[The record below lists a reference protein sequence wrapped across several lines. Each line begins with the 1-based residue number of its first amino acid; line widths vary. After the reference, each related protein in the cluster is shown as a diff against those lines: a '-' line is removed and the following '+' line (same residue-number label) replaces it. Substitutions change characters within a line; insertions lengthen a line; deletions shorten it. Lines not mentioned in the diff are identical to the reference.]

1 MSASALHCTANIANE
16 QVLGNTSVL
25 WSECSGEGPGVLQGW
40 RWWAPG
46 SAVLSLGSERGKSQ
60 VGQQI
65 KARFSRREKN
75 LSAAPK
81 RRDKFPLEHYDI
93 FMGK

>member
-1 MSASALHCTANIANE
+1 M
-16 QVLGNTSVL
+16 L

-46 SAVLSLGSERGKSQ
+46 FAVLSLESERGKSQ

-65 KARFSRREKN
+65 KARFIRREKN
-75 LSAAPK
+75 ISAAPK
-81 RRDKFPLEHYDI
+81 RRDRFSLEHYDI